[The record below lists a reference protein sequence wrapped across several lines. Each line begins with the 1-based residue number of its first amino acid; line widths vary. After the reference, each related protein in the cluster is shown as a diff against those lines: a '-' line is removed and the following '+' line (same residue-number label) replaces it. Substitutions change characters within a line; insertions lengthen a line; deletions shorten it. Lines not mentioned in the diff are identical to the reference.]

1 MGSLPHT
8 VAGPATYGCRPCH
21 LRLQVGQS
29 VAQSAA
35 AAAHG
40 GGAHGGAHTP
50 LVAMATAASGRA
62 RARPPRILGPD
73 ATLQVYDQAQAALRD
88 MLARVEAGAYR
99 SESLRA
105 IVALGAHSILF
116 TEHRVLH
123 VRAGTWEQAWMAPWA
138 RVYRQG

>member
-1 MGSLPHT
+1 M
-8 VAGPATYGCRPCH
+8 
-21 LRLQVGQS
+21 GQS